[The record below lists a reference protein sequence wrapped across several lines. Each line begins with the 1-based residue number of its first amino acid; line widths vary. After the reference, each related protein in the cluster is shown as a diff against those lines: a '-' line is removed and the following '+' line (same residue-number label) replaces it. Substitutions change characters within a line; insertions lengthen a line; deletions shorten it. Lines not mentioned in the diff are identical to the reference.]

1 MASIVQTPPRRHSWL
16 VLGGFLLL
24 CLAVGYVG
32 GRVTAPAVASW
43 YPTLVKPSFNPPD
56 WIFAP
61 VWTLLYLLMGV
72 AAWRVWR
79 TPSQPRRRRALGLF
93 MLQLALNLGWSLV
106 FFGMRAIGAALIEI
120 LVLLAVIFATAI
132 AFWRLDR
139 WAGLLFLPYAVWVGF
154 AAILNFTIWRLN

>member
-1 MASIVQTPPRRHSWL
+1 MVSVVQTPPRRHGWL

-43 YPTLVKPSFNPPD
+43 YPALVKPSFNPPD

-61 VWTLLYLLMGV
+61 IWTVLYVLMGI

-79 TPSQPRRRRALGLF
+79 MPPPGRRRALGLF
-93 MLQLALNLGWSLV
+93 LVQLALNLGWSLV
-106 FFGMRAIGAALIEI
+106 FFGLQAVGAALIEI
-120 LVLLAVIFATAI
+120 GVLFSLIIATMI